1 MLNMK
6 NQIIE
11 KLQKMIVSSSF
22 HMGSPVPNVS
32 DKDINFYANAYE
44 IDYLRSEN
52 ERLENKVLILQT
64 ELDLE
69 KTRSEQLKEVLLNLK
84 SFD

>member
-1 MLNMK
+1 MLNLK
-6 NQIIE
+6 NQIID

-22 HMGSPVPNVS
+22 HVGSPLPNIAEKETPS
-32 DKDINFYANAYE
+32 YHNTYE
-44 IDYLRSEN
+44 LDYLRSEN

-69 KTRSEQLKEVLLNLK
+69 KTRSEQLKEV
-84 SFD
+84 SF